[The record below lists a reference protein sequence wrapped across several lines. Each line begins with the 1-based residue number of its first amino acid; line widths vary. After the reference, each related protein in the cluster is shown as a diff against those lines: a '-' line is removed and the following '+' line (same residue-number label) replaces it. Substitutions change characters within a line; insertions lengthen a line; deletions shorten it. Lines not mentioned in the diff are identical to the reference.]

1 MAGALPMRLSLFL
14 AMIMAWSAPAWAD
27 ALQDG
32 TSAYQRGD
40 YTGALDAWKPLADK
54 GNALAQNNLGIL
66 YLDGAGVAQS
76 LPQAVHYLSL
86 SAASGSAL
94 GQNNLGGL
102 YRDGKGVKRDYA
114 RALQWFSASAAQGN
128 ASAMY
133 NLGLMQE
140 QGQGIKPDTVRA
152 YMWYVLAAEKESF
165 PNAVAHRDALGAHM
179 TIESQKEAREL
190 ASVCK
195 KQGYKG
201 CR

>member
-1 MAGALPMRLSLFL
+1 MRLSFFL
-14 AMIMAWSAPAWAD
+14 AMILAAAPAWAD

-40 YTGALDAWKPLADK
+40 YKAALAAWKPLADK

-66 YLDGAGVAQS
+66 YLDGTGVAQN

-102 YRDGKGVKRDYA
+102 YRDGKGVKQDHA
-114 RALQWFSASAAQGN
+114 RAKQWFSASAAQGN

-140 QGQGIKPDTVRA
+140 QGQGVTANNVRA
-152 YMWYVLAAEKESF
+152 YMWYVLAGEKESF

-179 TIESQKEAREL
+179 AVESQKQAREL
-190 ASVCK
+190 AATCK
-195 KQGYKG
+195 KQNYKN